1 MLSKINFF
9 FKKKSFWNPVFS
21 FAFQNKQIW
30 VVDQL
35 DFTQIPTKKFVVYH
49 FNPSKFLDFFE
60 DIQKIEKPKKVVLFV
75 ENYSFFSEYLNV
87 FFKRIIAAG
96 GIVRNEKDDILLMY
110 RKQKWDLPKGK
121 VEKGETIIEGAKRE
135 VEEETGITVNE
146 VYQKPYITT
155 YHVYIENEKY
165 ILKENIWFLMRSH
178 SKYLLTPQIE
188 EEIEELKWVKT
199 KNIVKFLEN
208 SYPSIQKIL
217 NQYLAN

>member
-1 MLSKINFF
+1 LLSKINFF

-30 VVDQL
+30 VVDDL
-35 DFTQIPTKKFVVYH
+35 DCSQIPAKKFVVYI

-60 DIQKIEKPKKVVLFV
+60 EIQKIEKPKKIVLFV
-75 ENYSFFSEYLNV
+75 ENYIFFTEYLNV

-96 GIVRNEKDDILLMY
+96 GIVRNENNEILFMY

-121 VEKGETIIEGAKRE
+121 IEKGETIIQGAKRE

-146 VYQKPYITT
+146 VYQKPFITT
-155 YHVYIENEKY
+155 YHAYIENDKY
-165 ILKENIWFLMRSH
+165 VLKENIWFLMQSH
-178 SKYLLTPQIE
+178 SKYVLTPQIE
-188 EEIEELKWVKT
+188 EEIADLQWVNVINMNKY
-199 KNIVKFLEN
+199 LQN

-217 NQYLAN
+217 NQYLAK